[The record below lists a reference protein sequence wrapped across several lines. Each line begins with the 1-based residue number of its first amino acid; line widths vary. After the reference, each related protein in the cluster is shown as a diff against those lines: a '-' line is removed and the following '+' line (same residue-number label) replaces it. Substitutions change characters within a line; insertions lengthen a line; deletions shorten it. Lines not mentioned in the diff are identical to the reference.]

1 MNDLKKRNKWK
12 IQLTMAINFISS
24 KDNDKEYVMN
34 SKSDIKEIMANDE
47 ADEVIKQHF
56 KPLKNQIPK

>member
-56 KPLKNQIPK
+56 KPLKN